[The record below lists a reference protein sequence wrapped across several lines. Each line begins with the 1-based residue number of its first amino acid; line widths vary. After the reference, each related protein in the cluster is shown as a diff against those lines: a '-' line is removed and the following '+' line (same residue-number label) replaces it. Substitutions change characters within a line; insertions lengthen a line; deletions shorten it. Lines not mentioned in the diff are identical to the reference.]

1 MTGSTRTHQT
11 LPGNSGLFLKAA
23 LARKK
28 PLRRGATLPDIAE
41 SIESV
46 AFSTDRLTEYE
57 ELCGFQSNGKLP
69 ITAPHVLAAPL
80 HTALL
85 TREEFPIKALGLIHV
100 SNRILQYRRIDAQAS
115 LSIHV
120 GMGPAQWVPKGMEF
134 NLMTTVRED
143 GEVVWEE
150 VSTIFWRGAPEPDAP
165 RPPPKTAQYQTVSPD
180 MTEKWEL
187 PPDQGRRYAAVSGDY
202 NPIHLWPLTARP
214 FGFRRP
220 IIHGMWSLARCAAAL
235 QEHLSGDTAA
245 IDIQF
250 RRPILLPSTVNF
262 EAQQSSAHHFFSG
275 MTEAYDVCFTGSIR
289 TSLR

>member
-1 MTGSTRTHQT
+1 MTGSTRTHQI
-11 LPGNSGLFLKAA
+11 LPGNGGLFLKAVM
-23 LARKK
+23 ARKK
-28 PLRRGATLPDIAE
+28 GLKRGANLPDIAE
-41 SIESV
+41 SIEGVS
-46 AFSTDRLTEYE
+46 FTPERLAEYE
-57 ELCGFQSNGKLP
+57 EVCGFESDGKLP
-69 ITAPHVLAAPL
+69 ITALHVLAAPL

-120 GMGPAQWVPKGMEF
+120 GMGPAQWVPKGVEF
-134 NLMTTVRED
+134 NLMTTAREA

-150 VSTIFWRGAPEPDAP
+150 VSTIFWRGAPDPEAA
-165 RPPPKTAQYQTVSPD
+165 RPPHKTAQYQTVSPD
-180 MTEKWEL
+180 TTEEWEL

-202 NPIHLWPLTARP
+202 NPIHLWPLTARI

-220 IIHGMWSLARCAAAL
+220 IIHGMWSLARCASAL
-235 QEHLSGDTAA
+235 QDHLSGETAA

-250 RRPILLPSTVNF
+250 RRPILLPGTIHF

-275 MTEAYDVCFTGSIR
+275 MTAAYDVCFTGTIR